1 MKRSSFPA
9 LLVAALAVLASSAC
23 GGAARS
29 SADLQAL
36 AARNRQPHSPADA
49 RFMTAMI
56 PHHAQAVLFA
66 GWAESHEA
74 GRAVRVFCARMVV
87 AQSDEIVTMR
97 SWLGDRGEEVPDA
110 EYAPAAMLRG
120 AEHVTMMPGMLTEQ
134 QLAELDGARG
144 ADFDRLFLTYMIPHH
159 EGALSMVDE
168 LFSSYGGAQND
179 FVFKLA
185 SDIYADQQIEIE
197 RMQMLLA
204 ANPRSDHARDLS
216 DSLLLP
222 PTFPIL

>member
-1 MKRSSFPA
+1 MKRSSFQT
-9 LLVAALAVLASSAC
+9 LLVTAVAVLASSAC

-66 GWAESHEA
+66 GWAESHHA
-74 GRAVRVFCARMVV
+74 SRAVQVFCARMVV

-97 SWLGDRGEEVPDA
+97 SWLSDRGEDVPAA
-110 EYAPAAMLRG
+110 EYMRSATPTG
-120 AEHVTMMPGMLTEQ
+120 AGHATMMPGMLTEQ
-134 QLAELDGARG
+134 ELAELDRASG

-159 EGALSMVDE
+159 EGALSMVDQ
-168 LFSSYGGAQND
+168 LFGSYGGAQND

-185 SDIYADQQIEIE
+185 SDIYADQEIEIE
-197 RMQMLLA
+197 RM
-204 ANPRSDHARDLS
+204 R
-216 DSLLLP
+216 LLLEAFSRGDLVP
-222 PTFPIL
+222 

>member
-1 MKRSSFPA
+1 MQRSSCA
-9 LLVAALAVLASSAC
+9 TLLVAALTVLASSAC

-36 AARNRQPHSPADA
+36 ADRNRQPHSPADA

-66 GWAESHEA
+66 GWAESHGA
-74 GRAVRVFCARMVV
+74 SRAVQVFSARMVV

-97 SWLGDRGEEVPDA
+97 SWLRIRGEPVPAA
-110 EYAPAAMLRG
+110 EYAPPVAPSG
-120 AEHVTMMPGMLTEQ
+120 AEPAPMMPGMLTGQ
-134 QLAELDGARG
+134 QLADLDAARG

-159 EGALSMVDE
+159 EGALSVVDT
-168 LFSSYGGAQND
+168 LFTYYGGAQND

-185 SDIYADQQIEIE
+185 SDIYADQEIEIE
-197 RMQMLLA
+197 RMHVLLA
-204 ANPRSDHARDLS
+204 EYPNL
-216 DSLLLP
+216 
-222 PTFPIL
+222 